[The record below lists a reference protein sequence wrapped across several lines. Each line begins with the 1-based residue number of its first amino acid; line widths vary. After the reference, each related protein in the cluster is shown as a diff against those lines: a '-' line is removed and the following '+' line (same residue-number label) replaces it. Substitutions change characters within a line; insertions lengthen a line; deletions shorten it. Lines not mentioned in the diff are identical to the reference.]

1 MDIKII
7 PFTSNSDIEVD
18 EIDLYEDAFGLN
30 TEFTDVIRELSKL
43 NVSPG
48 DKITQSLMDR
58 VKKLE

>member
-7 PFTSNSDIEVD
+7 PFTSNPDIEVD